1 MAKEFFTDA
10 QAEMEIERLKDD
22 THVMFARAEMYI
34 QNRRRQYMYKLR
46 SLEKRGKELEK
57 LGYTIDNIEARMMG
71 DDIDGE
77 FIE

>member
-1 MAKEFFTDA
+1 MAREFFTDA
-10 QAEMEIERLKDD
+10 QVEMEIDRLKDD
-22 THVMFARAEMYI
+22 THVMLARAEMYI

-77 FIE
+77 FAE